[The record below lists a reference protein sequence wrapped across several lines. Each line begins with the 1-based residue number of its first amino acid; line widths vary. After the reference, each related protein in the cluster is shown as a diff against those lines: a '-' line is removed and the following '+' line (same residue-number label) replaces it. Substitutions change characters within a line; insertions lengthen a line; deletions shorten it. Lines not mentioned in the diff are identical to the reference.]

1 MSAGIS
7 PSGVASLRAR
17 FEQKDESTSPPSR
30 GRSPAGSLS
39 DASRPISKVRT
50 SFIAVEPSGRM
61 ADIDAS
67 GELGNKGHAL
77 NGDGAGDSTTDR
89 EAEKPKTNGVDL
101 SPQMSIKKE
110 ENTPEQMVPKRSPGG
125 EDSTSPEDPGTMN
138 SVPPAAHPDKPYP
151 NAEDMTAARPPLDAK
166 EVDGAFDG
174 NTREGETS
182 PLGSILKGSP
192 FEQDANKGDAS
203 NTRETGATAK
213 PVQSSEQQTAN
224 PSTPMTNGKPKE
236 APASNSG
243 VQSKTKTSPRPSE
256 TRKKSAAQLASS
268 TRGKS
273 ENKPE
278 TSTFPAPTT
287 PKNAATPSKQPVSKK
302 ISPKSA
308 ALKETKKEALRD
320 TEKPSLERLSRP
332 SVAPKALLA
341 ASKPPAK
348 PAKAPGPRSPPY
360 FAKPRPRSPTRPVRL
375 SGSATAP
382 TAASAAKIDAAP
394 AATAKPR
401 DRVPSN
407 PISLRQ
413 KSARASLPA
422 GSKPTEKTKE
432 KPKSRL
438 STASSRPSE
447 GSFLDRMMRPT
458 QSSSQK
464 THEKVE
470 AKTPPKK
477 TNGVRPKRKSDASEK
492 ATSEKAKSEKV
503 ETKEEQS
510 IETAPTPQASANPK
524 ETPMTNGGNNGIE
537 EDAPTEPL
545 PMHWS

>member
-50 SFIAVEPSGRM
+50 SFIAVEPSGKM

-67 GELGNKGHAL
+67 GELGNKGHVL

-89 EAEKPKTNGVDL
+89 EVEKPKTNGVDL
-101 SPQMSIKKE
+101 SPQMSTKKE
-110 ENTPEQMVPKRSPGG
+110 ENTPEQMVPKSSPGKK
-125 EDSTSPEDPGTMN
+125 DSTSPEDPGTMD
-138 SVPPAAHPDKPYP
+138 SVPPAAPPDKPYS
-151 NAEDMTAARPPLDAK
+151 NAEDMTAARPPSDAK
-166 EVDGAFDG
+166 ELAAAFDV
-174 NTREGETS
+174 TTQEGETS
-182 PLGSILKGSP
+182 LLGSILKGSP

-203 NTRETGATAK
+203 NTRETATAVE
-213 PVQSSEQQTAN
+213 PVQSSEQQTTN

-236 APASNSG
+236 APAQNSR
-243 VQSKTKTSPRPSE
+243 VQSKTKTSSRPSD
-256 TRKKSAAQLASS
+256 TRKKSTTQLASS

-287 PKNAATPSKQPVSKK
+287 PKNAATPSKQPVAKK
-302 ISPKSA
+302 TSPKSVVS
-308 ALKETKKEALRD
+308 KEPKKEALRD
-320 TEKPSLERLSRP
+320 AEKPSLEKPSRP
-332 SVAPKALLA
+332 SVAPKASLA
-341 ASKPPAK
+341 ASKPPTK
-348 PAKAPGPRSPPY
+348 PAKAPGPQSPPHY
-360 FAKPRPRSPTRPVRL
+360 VKPRPRSPTRPVRL

-382 TAASAAKIDAAP
+382 TAASAAKLDTAP
-394 AATAKPR
+394 AATAKSR
-401 DRVPSN
+401 DRVLSN

-413 KSARASLPA
+413 KPARASLPA
-422 GSKPTEKTKE
+422 GSKPTEKIKE
-432 KPKSRL
+432 KPKPRL
-438 STASSRPSE
+438 STARSKPSE

-464 THEKVE
+464 THEKIE

-492 ATSEKAKSEKV
+492 AKSEKV
-503 ETKEEQS
+503 ETEGEQS
-510 IETAPTPQASANPK
+510 IKTAPPPRASANPN
-524 ETPMTNGGNNGIE
+524 ETPRTNGGNNGIE
-537 EDAPTEPL
+537 EDAPTESF

>member
-50 SFIAVEPSGRM
+50 SFIAVEPSGKM

-67 GELGNKGHAL
+67 GELGNKGHVL
-77 NGDGAGDSTTDR
+77 NGDGAGDFTTDR
-89 EAEKPKTNGVDL
+89 EVEKPKTNGVDL
-101 SPQMSIKKE
+101 SPQMSTKKE
-110 ENTPEQMVPKRSPGG
+110 ENTPEQMVPKSSPG
-125 EDSTSPEDPGTMN
+125 EKDSTSPEDPGTMN
-138 SVPPAAHPDKPYP
+138 SVPPAAHPNNPYS
-151 NAEDMTAARPPLDAK
+151 NAEDMTAARPPSDAK
-166 EVDGAFDG
+166 EVAAAFDVT
-174 NTREGETS
+174 TREGETS

-192 FEQDANKGDAS
+192 FEQDENKGDPS
-203 NTRETGATAK
+203 NARETGTAAE

-236 APASNSG
+236 APAQNSR
-243 VQSKTKTSPRPSE
+243 VQSKTKTSPRPSD
-256 TRKKSAAQLASS
+256 TRNKSATQLASS

-278 TSTFPAPTT
+278 TSISPAPTT
-287 PKNAATPSKQPVSKK
+287 PKNAATPSKQPVAKK
-302 ISPKSA
+302 TSPKLVAS
-308 ALKETKKEALRD
+308 KEPKKEALRD
-320 TEKPSLERLSRP
+320 AEKPSLEKPSRP
-332 SVAPKALLA
+332 SVAPKASLA
-341 ASKPPAK
+341 ASKPPTK
-348 PAKAPGPRSPPY
+348 PAKAPGPRSPPHY
-360 FAKPRPRSPTRPVRL
+360 VKPRPRSPTRPVRL

-382 TAASAAKIDAAP
+382 TAASAAKLDIAP
-394 AATAKPR
+394 AATAKSR

-413 KSARASLPA
+413 KPARASLPA
-422 GSKPTEKTKE
+422 GSKSTEKIKE
-432 KPKSRL
+432 RPKTRL
-438 STASSRPSE
+438 STASSKPSE

-464 THEKVE
+464 THEKIEV
-470 AKTPPKK
+470 KTPPKK
-477 TNGVRPKRKSDASEK
+477 SNGVRPKRKSDASEK
-492 ATSEKAKSEKV
+492 AKSEKV
-503 ETKEEQS
+503 ETKGEQS
-510 IETAPTPQASANPK
+510 IETVPPPQASADPN
-524 ETPMTNGGNNGIE
+524 ETPRTDGGNNGIE